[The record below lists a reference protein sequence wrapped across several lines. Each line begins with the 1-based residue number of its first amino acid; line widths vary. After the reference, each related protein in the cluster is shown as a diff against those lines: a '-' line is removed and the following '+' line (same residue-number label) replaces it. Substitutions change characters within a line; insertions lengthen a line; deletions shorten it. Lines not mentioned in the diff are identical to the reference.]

1 VFWRLMPPALVI
13 LLAAGWLERVYL
25 QPQPVA
31 EPPQIDTVVK
41 TAMVTRTVEDAVTIE
56 ADPEPIPS
64 DFVSEAESIGASL
77 NSLSKVRDDT
87 VFRSGDDE
95 AWFSIWQTLRSSDM
109 PAFRK
114 AGVRNVSFAELFGQP
129 RSFRGRLVRFSG
141 TLHRLQKVEAPAN
154 QYDITGYW
162 QAWIQPDDGPASP
175 IVVYFLQLPP
185 GLPHGMKINEP
196 VEVIGY
202 FFKRWAYEATDA
214 IRTAPLVMA
223 LERSGN
229 PSNRRP
235 QGAPRL
241 EAMRWLRWGSLWRS
255 RFWASGMPMARPAF
269 APLPLRLIF
278 LPHCPISNSSLL
290 AKPCVSSLLQK
301 KKSMRQL
308 PTPTRPKDRPHEF
321 PACVFCEAPACC
333 LPCTFSDLAGV
344 RMSRSRTRR

>member
-1 VFWRLMPPALVI
+1 MFWRLMPPALVI

-56 ADPEPIPS
+56 ADPEPISS
-64 DFVSEAESIGASL
+64 DFVSEAELMGASL

-95 AWFSIWQTLRSSDM
+95 AWFGIWQTLRSSDM

-223 LERSGN
+223 LEPIWKPLKPAPPGGTSIGGYALVTIGLLVAITLLGIRYANGTARVRST
-229 PSNRRP
+229 PSAVDLSATLSNIELFSP
-235 QGAPRL
+235 G
-241 EAMRWLRWGSLWRS
+241 EAL
-255 RFWASGMPMARPAF
+255 
-269 APLPLRLIF
+269 
-278 LPHCPISNSSLL
+278 
-290 AKPCVSSLLQK
+290 
-301 KKSMRQL
+301 RQL
-308 PTPTRPKDRPHEF
+308 TASEKEIDATAGHTHSTERPPT
-321 PACVFCEAPACC
+321 
-333 LPCTFSDLAGV
+333 
-344 RMSRSRTRR
+344 